1 MARLGLARLRDQ
13 GESEVVRRRDSCNL
27 GIFVQP
33 TPTCVPGARNK
44 RRDCCAGRRIRETRP
59 GAVFRSSQ
67 SDIIKTA
74 LMAPTTASGCGWM
87 DSALARFEAGHGH
100 GGRTRGRGLRR
111 FPFEA
116 TDDALHIFPYSV
128 EGGKG
133 VACSAPLLPSSVH
146 LPNDVS
152 SSIGG
157 RRARDTRSNRCWLHR
172 RRRRTSSVFRVTH
185 VTRCAVS
192 EW

>member
-1 MARLGLARLRDQ
+1 MQLGHICSADTLMRAWCLQQRTR
-13 GESEVVRRRDSCNL
+13 C
-27 GIFVQP
+27 
-33 TPTCVPGARNK
+33 
-44 RRDCCAGRRIRETRP
+44 DCCAGRRIRETRP

-133 VACSAPLLPSSVH
+133 VACSAPLLPSSVR
-146 LPNDVS
+146 S
-152 SSIGG
+152 S
-157 RRARDTRSNRCWLHR
+157 A
-172 RRRRTSSVFRVTH
+172 
-185 VTRCAVS
+185 
-192 EW
+192 